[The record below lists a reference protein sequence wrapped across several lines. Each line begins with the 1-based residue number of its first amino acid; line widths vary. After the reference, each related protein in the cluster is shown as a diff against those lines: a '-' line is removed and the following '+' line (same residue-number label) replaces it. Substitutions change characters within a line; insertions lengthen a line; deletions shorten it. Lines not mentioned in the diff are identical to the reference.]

1 MGVRSCWRLGDGVD
15 FLDEPGEVAVDFTE
29 RLAEEH
35 LELPDIIDGVCELCR
50 IHEMLEQWD
59 ASLNVNSEA

>member
-1 MGVRSCWRLGDGVD
+1 MD
-15 FLDEPGEVAVDFTE
+15 FLDEPGEVAVDFAE

-35 LELPDIIDGVCELCR
+35 LELPAIIDDICELCR

>member
-1 MGVRSCWRLGDGVD
+1 MGDGVD
-15 FLDEPGEVAVDFTE
+15 FRDEPGEVAVDFAE

-35 LELPDIIDGVCELCR
+35 LELPAIIDDVCELCR

-59 ASLNVNSEA
+59 ASLNLTSKA

>member
-1 MGVRSCWRLGDGVD
+1 MGDGVD
-15 FLDEPGEVAVDFTE
+15 FRDEPGEVAVDFTE

-35 LELPDIIDGVCELCR
+35 LELPAIIDDVCELCR

-59 ASLNVNSEA
+59 ASLNVTSKA